1 LLVNGAAIGSWTADG
16 DDDEWHDFI
25 SEPLELAEGDTIA
38 VHGTAGGGE
47 YARVQSVTLRSR
59 NSEAGYEEV
68 ALGEGRVL
76 QMAGS
81 LEALSADEC
90 AVALEALRAETP
102 VSGAWPE
109 TVLVN
114 VLRQPERGIISA
126 HIVNHDFVYDDAY
139 AIEEIRPTPEIT
151 LQVSD
156 PALTVAWL
164 VAPGAEPVELP
175 VVEGAVTV
183 PPVEVYAALL
193 LAADT
198 ATLEA
203 LETAQ

>member
-1 LLVNGAAIGSWTADG
+1 
-16 DDDEWHDFI
+16 
-25 SEPLELAEGDTIA
+25 
-38 VHGTAGGGE
+38 
-47 YARVQSVTLRSR
+47 
-59 NSEAGYEEV
+59 
-68 ALGEGRVL
+68 
-76 QMAGS
+76 
-81 LEALSADEC
+81 
-90 AVALEALRAETP
+90 
-102 VSGAWPE
+102 
-109 TVLVN
+109 
-114 VLRQPERGIISA
+114 SA